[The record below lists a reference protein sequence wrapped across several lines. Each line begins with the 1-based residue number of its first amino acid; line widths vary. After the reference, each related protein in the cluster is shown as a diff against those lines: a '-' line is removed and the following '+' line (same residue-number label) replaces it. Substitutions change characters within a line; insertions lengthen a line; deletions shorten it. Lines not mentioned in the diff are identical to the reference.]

1 MNARSRGTL
10 LVAAATVAWA
20 NFAAQASESTTRL
33 RLPGPGAAAPQAAPA
48 AAPAAP
54 AAAPTGLTLRMPA
67 PAKADSVAPDP
78 PGAPPQS
85 KTLPDG
91 TIAISTL
98 LMTQEM
104 LQNQQAAIAKYVGKP
119 IQFQGP
125 IDYHLIN
132 EIGAF
137 IGMTARLPIGYRKFY
152 CISFDRDSV
161 AAARALKL
169 GDLAVVAG
177 VYITPDLLP
186 QTQAAYMGGLQSYDT
201 LNFVECVVLTGHPN
215 PALARALMAG
225 WANERRL
232 GK

>member
-1 MNARSRGTL
+1 MLALAVSI
-10 LVAAATVAWA
+10 VWAACG
-20 NFAAQASESTTRL
+20 AQASESTTRL
-33 RLPGPGAAAPQAAPA
+33 RLPGPGEVAPQTAPA
-48 AAPAAP
+48 AAPATAP
-54 AAAPTGLTLRMPA
+54 SGLKLRMTV
-67 PAKADSVAPDP
+67 PAKADAVAPDP

-85 KTLPDG
+85 RVLPDG

-98 LMTQEM
+98 LMAQEM

-119 IQFQGP
+119 VQFQGT

-137 IGMTARLPIGYRKFY
+137 IGMTARLPIGYQKFS

-177 VYITPDLLP
+177 IYITPDLRP
-186 QTQAAYMGGLQSYDT
+186 QTQAAYMGGMQSYDT